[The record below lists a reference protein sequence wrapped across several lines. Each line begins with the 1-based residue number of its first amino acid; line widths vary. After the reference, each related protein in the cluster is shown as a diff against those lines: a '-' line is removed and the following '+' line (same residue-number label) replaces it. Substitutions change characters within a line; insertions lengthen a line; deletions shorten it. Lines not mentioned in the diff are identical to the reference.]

1 SVGSGSG
8 SLTGGMLPS
17 STAGGSAGDQP
28 PHPLRQDGINV
39 TAAAAAAAA
48 AAASSSP
55 VGRGHEGDVPTISPT
70 PSSTTSSG
78 GHSSRS
84 GVRGSVN
91 LGGRSVSPIGNDRQR
106 QSPLAR
112 PQGASSRGGGARA
125 APRGAQFASAMPHG
139 LTVQELKELTKIRLA
154 REALTAPAQPASS
167 ANPRAQQQR
176 NNPGSDGGGDFGR
189 GRAVSPAISGDL
201 GRRRGGHADSRSPV
215 PRSSPSTP
223 GVEDRPHRRTR
234 RGGRRGRNSRSPRP
248 NGQHCSPKLG
258 DEDSHQHRDL
268 RHHLYHDGYS
278 SASPSPRIRRGI
290 TDPWAYADD
299 DKHPRS
305 SSQPRAVSRD
315 DNQVTSGEVSGGGSI
330 GPAPAAS
337 EGGRE
342 GGAPGGGERGSTEAE
357 AAAAAERLSAI
368 GSPDLTLEAKGHP
381 TSGGSGGGAGGGYGS
396 PLGGGSGRG
405 LPNQQQPSTM
415 LPEAASSSSGRRPV
429 SMPLPSG
436 GDSRQSSSLLMMG
449 DELWAQEF
457 RDLRRQD
464 GAAGGGR
471 GSAVDAGITAGD
483 HHDRGGGRDRD
494 PLERAAGG
502 WSGDRPRSLHHFDR
516 GQLAEERRRFAE
528 DQVRERGPGG
538 STARVH
544 GMIGGERLTSLSG
557 FEESDASASHAR
569 RFYQEQQHQRQY
581 HPHAYPR
588 LQRARSDGLVS
599 SSHHAGRGGSAEL
612 QERDVYDGVQQ
623 HYRHSGYSRGSD
635 GGKPPP
641 PPPSRIGDRYHANH
655 HQQQPNPHWR
665 YSSGDSYRSHS
676 QQQQQHHHQHHQHH
690 QHHHHHHRHPDG
702 ADNGTPGVGSR
713 NTGAGSTRHLPAHHQ
728 QQQQQPQLVSRRSD
742 GGVVVSSAAYH
753 RDAGRP
759 TIGNGSGGG
768 AGGGFDRREAMFGG
782 DGVGL
787 VRGAGTTGGGRHGSP
802 PSFAEGD
809 ISLNA
814 SALICLPP
822 VAESVLVT
830 PRTAAGGSWKNT
842 ATSTQEIAAGAAEA
856 AVVPPWKGFQAENSQ
871 QQRQV
876 RFYPSAS
883 PHPFHATGDTRGFEE
898 GGGSDG
904 GSHPRHTPGGARHDY
919 SAAAASRVEKRH
931 EPAAP
936 TFRRKHEGAH
946 PTSTT
951 ANRDSSINHQ
961 TGGYPGWS
969 SGSDGGGG
977 FVPGGADSV
986 GRASP
991 LIDSPLVTG
1000 LSFPLEFAGH
1010 GGGGGGG
1017 ARVFGRT
1024 GSEGALSAH
1033 GSVPAAAVA
1042 AIFSATRSEGKAGSD
1057 DGGQGTAAA
1066 AAAGFTA
1073 SAAGEG
1079 AGRGF
1084 ASGLFGLDT
1093 VGGGVG
1099 IGSSPSSHNSAG
1111 PVDAAPAMMPQQLN
1125 LGRGFG
1131 GGGSAIGSGMDPP
1144 LHVDSSS
1151 LFSSIGQ
1158 RGRDGGGGDVMHS
1171 GHRQS
1176 SSVSSAP
1183 VGGERG
1189 GAVGGGGPVGAIGS
1203 SRNIAS
1209 NPVAGA
1215 DADSSA
1221 SP

>member
-1 SVGSGSG
+1 
-8 SLTGGMLPS
+8 MLPS
-17 STAGGSAGDQP
+17 STVGGSAGDQP
-28 PHPLRQDGINV
+28 PHPRRQDGIIV
-39 TAAAAAAAA
+39 TGAAAAAAAA
-48 AAASSSP
+48 AAGAAAASSGP
-55 VGRGHEGDVPTISPT
+55 VGGGHGANVPAIPPT

-84 GVRGSVN
+84 GVRGGSVN
-91 LGGRSVSPIGNDRQR
+91 LGGRSVSPIGNGRRR

-112 PQGASSRGGGARA
+112 PQGGSGRGGGAGA

-167 ANPRAQQQR
+167 ALSGAQEQG
-176 NNPGSDGGGDFGR
+176 NNPCSDGVGGDFGR
-189 GRAVSPAISGDL
+189 GRAASPALSGDL

-248 NGQHCSPKLG
+248 NGQYSPKLG

-278 SASPSPRIRRGI
+278 SASPSPRIRRSMS
-290 TDPWAYADD
+290 DPWAYADD
-299 DKHPRS
+299 DQHLRS

-330 GPAPAAS
+330 GPAPAAR
-337 EGGRE
+337 GVGRK
-342 GGAPGGGERGSTEAE
+342 GGASSGVERGSTEAE
-357 AAAAAERLSAI
+357 AVAAAERLSAI
-368 GSPDLTLEAKGHP
+368 SSPDLTLEAKGHP
-381 TSGGSGGGAGGGYGS
+381 TSGGGRGGGVGGGFGG
-396 PLGGGSGRG
+396 PHGGGSGRG
-405 LPNQQQPSTM
+405 LPTEQQPPSTM

-429 SMPLPSG
+429 SMPLPSAG
-436 GDSRQSSSLLMMG
+436 GSGQSSSLLMMG

-457 RDLRRQD
+457 RGLRRQD
-464 GAAGGGR
+464 GAAGGVR
-471 GSAVDAGITAGD
+471 ASAADAGITAGD

-502 WSGDRPRSLHHFDR
+502 WSGDRPRSLHHLDR

-528 DQVRERGPGG
+528 EQVRERGPGG

-544 GMIGGERLTSLSG
+544 GMIGGERLTPLSG

-581 HPHAYPR
+581 HPHSYPR
-588 LQRARSDGLVS
+588 MQRARSDGLVS
-599 SSHHAGRGGSAEL
+599 SSHHAGRGGGSVKL
-612 QERDVYDGVQQ
+612 QDRDVYDGEQQ
-623 HYRHSGYSRGSD
+623 HYRHSGYSRGPD
-635 GGKPPP
+635 GSKPPPPPP
-641 PPPSRIGDRYHANH
+641 PPPSRMGDRYHAIH
-655 HQQQPNPHWR
+655 HQQQPTPHWR
-665 YSSGDSYRSHS
+665 NSSGDSYQSHS
-676 QQQQQHHHQHHQHH
+676 QQQQQQQQHHR
-690 QHHHHHHRHPDG
+690 HHHRQPDRTGNG
-702 ADNGTPGVGSR
+702 AHGDGSR
-713 NTGAGSTRHLPAHHQ
+713 NTGVGSSRHLPAHQ
-728 QQQQQPQLVSRRSD
+728 QQQQQPQLVSRRSN

-759 TIGNGSGGG
+759 TAGNGDG
-768 AGGGFDRREAMFGG
+768 GGGFGGREAMFGG
-782 DGVGL
+782 DGVSL
-787 VRGAGTTGGGRHGSP
+787 VRGVGTAGGVRHGSP
-802 PSFAEGD
+802 PPFAEGD

-814 SALICLPP
+814 SALICLPD

-830 PRTAAGGSWKNT
+830 PRTAAGGSWKNA

-856 AVVPPWKGFQAENSQ
+856 AAVVSPWKGSHAGHSQ
-871 QQRQV
+871 QQRQ
-876 RFYPSAS
+876 YSNAS
-883 PHPFHATGDTRGFEE
+883 PHLFHATGDTRGFEE
-898 GGGSDG
+898 GGGNDG
-904 GSHPRHTPGGARHDY
+904 GSHPRHTPGGTRHDY
-919 SAAAASRVEKRH
+919 SAAATSRVEKRH

-936 TFRRKHEGAH
+936 IFRRKHEDAH

-961 TGGYPGWS
+961 AGGYPGWS

-977 FVPGGADSV
+977 FVPGGAESV

-991 LIDSPLVTG
+991 LSDSPLVTG
-1000 LSFPLEFAGH
+1000 LSFPLEFAGY
-1010 GGGGGGG
+1010 GGGGGGV

-1033 GSVPAAAVA
+1033 GSGPAAAVA

-1057 DGGQGTAAA
+1057 DGGQGTSATA
-1066 AAAGFTA
+1066 AAAGFTG

-1079 AGRGF
+1079 ADRGF

-1125 LGRGFG
+1125 LGGGFG
-1131 GGGSAIGSGMDPP
+1131 GGGGAIGSGMDPP
-1144 LHVDSSS
+1144 LHVDTNS
-1151 LFSSIGQ
+1151 LFSSFGQ
-1158 RGRDGGGGDVMHS
+1158 RGSDGGGGDLMPS
-1171 GHRQS
+1171 GHRQN
-1176 SSVSSAP
+1176 SSVSSTP

-1189 GAVGGGGPVGAIGS
+1189 GAVGGGGGPVGAIGS
-1203 SRNIAS
+1203 SGNSAS
-1209 NPVAGA
+1209 NPAAGA